1 MGPMVTYFPALT
13 GKAGELTALGHTPSS
28 EREVIIPIVTLPVAD
43 DFDEQEVSAE
53 IAKMT
58 SKIGTNWDSSHRMII
73 DANGS
78 DGVSI
83 SGQPSVGVLH
93 DALRAKGIKAEPV
106 IYLSSS
112 NAYMSSVSAIA
123 ATDGSGVCIRLS
135 ADDVTAHSSLA
146 TDLDAALSSVG
157 VAPSD
162 VDLVLDLGFVETGSV
177 SAFAA
182 LVPLIIPTLPHVNK
196 WRNLVLLSGAFP
208 ENLGSL
214 TPYVP
219 GAFARHDAELWRR
232 VSGLTSTIRE
242 LGFGDYA
249 TSHPVAAT
257 VSGPWRSAPNIR
269 YTEALTWIALKS
281 NMDRIRGNH
290 TFFDI
295 CSQLLKATPSPLQP
309 PSFSWGDGEFHRCA
323 SGTGGPGNGT
333 TWKAWSTSHHIS
345 TVVDRLATT
354 GAP

>member
-1 MGPMVTYFPALT
+1 
-13 GKAGELTALGHTPSS
+13 
-28 EREVIIPIVTLPVAD
+28 
-43 DFDEQEVSAE
+43 
-53 IAKMT
+53 
-58 SKIGTNWDSSHRMII
+58 
-73 DANGS
+73 
-78 DGVSI
+78 
-83 SGQPSVGVLH
+83 
-93 DALRAKGIKAEPV
+93 
-106 IYLSSS
+106 
-112 NAYMSSVSAIA
+112 MSSVSAFA
-123 ATDGSGVCIRLS
+123 ATDGNGVRIRLP
-135 ADDVTAHSSLA
+135 ADDVTAYSSLA
-146 TDLDAALSSVG
+146 TELDAALSSVG
-157 VAPSD
+157 VAPTD

-257 VSGPWRSAPNIR
+257 VSGPWRSASNIR
-269 YTEALTWIALKS
+269 YAEALTWIALKS

-295 CSQLLKATPSPLQP
+295 CSQLLKSTPSPLQP
-309 PSFSWGDGEFHRCA
+309 PGFSWGDGEFHRCA
-323 SGTGGPGNGT
+323 SGIGGPGNGT
-333 TWKAWSTSHHIS
+333 TWKAWSRSHHIS